1 MRQKPIGRMLVGVLL
16 VLACICS
23 LATVQAAID
32 NSADDTALSAA
43 VCPIVYPVDQSPSAR
58 GFHYLFY
65 GNGFFINEQG
75 YLLTAAHVLSQLHG
89 GQPYIL
95 LHDTSGRPQFVRA
108 ELAIVDRIHDVA
120 ILRATPNPFDRLHT
134 VGFLPLAS
142 DWVARSQDVFVQ
154 SLLPSKPRDAYTM
167 DGAVDDRSSGEVF
180 DFRFSQLV
188 KGRSDTEL
196 FLFNRQV
203 LLGQSGAPVVSA
215 KSHEVVGLIEG
226 QWLQPAAASIAA
238 AADQAVPG
246 VGAAVPVH
254 YAIALL
260 KQKEIPWH
268 TVSGTLNPP
277 SGPAE
282 QPSGFS
288 PPTPL
293 SLVAC
298 SYPSQAIFGGEVVLD
313 SLIDNRGRLMEIRV
327 VRGASPFL
335 EKALAAVQTW
345 SFYPAIQDGHA
356 VPARIGITF
365 QFSQSLERTRS
376 APVHKFAEPSTVWPD
391 RGALPV
397 VTVEPELP
405 STTEQDS
412 GVILYDIVAAD
423 GQLNSVKVLTE
434 SESLAAGGLAAL
446 RQWQFI
452 PGKRAGNDTASAGI
466 VVMVFRGG
474 ASTSST
480 DQTK

>member
-1 MRQKPIGRMLVGVLL
+1 MPLKHIGAVLVGVLFA
-16 VLACICS
+16 LACICS
-23 LATVQAAID
+23 RPTIHAAVD
-32 NSADDTALSAA
+32 NSADDAALSGAI
-43 VCPIVYPVDQSPSAR
+43 CPMVYPVDQSPSDR
-58 GFHYLFY
+58 GYHYLFY

-95 LHDTSGRPQFVRA
+95 LHDRSGRPQFVRA

-134 VGFLPLAS
+134 VSFLPLAS
-142 DWVARSQDVFVQ
+142 DWVVRSQDVLVQ
-154 SLLPSKPRDAYTM
+154 SLLPSQPRDAYTL
-167 DGAVDDRSSGEVF
+167 DGAVADRSSGEVF

-268 TVSGTLNPP
+268 TVSGTLN
-277 SGPAE
+277 SLNGPTE

-288 PPTPL
+288 PPIPL

-313 SLIDNRGRLMEIRV
+313 SLIDNRGRLIEIRV

-345 SFYPAIQDGHA
+345 SFYPAVQNGHA
-356 VPARIGITF
+356 VSARIGITF
-365 QFSQSLERTRS
+365 QFSQSLERARS
-376 APVHKFAEPSTVWPD
+376 APAHKFAEPATVWPD
-391 RGALPV
+391 RGPLPV
-397 VTVEPELP
+397 VTVEPKLP

-412 GVILYDIVAAD
+412 GVILYDSVAAD
-423 GQLNSVKVLTE
+423 GHLNSVKVLTE
-434 SESLAAGGLAAL
+434 SEALVSGALTAL

-452 PGKRAGNDTASAGI
+452 PGKRAGNDSDSAGV

-474 ASTSST
+474 GSTSPT
-480 DQTK
+480 DQAK

>member
-1 MRQKPIGRMLVGVLL
+1 MRRKLIGTMLVGVLFT
-16 VLACICS
+16 LACICS
-23 LATVQAAID
+23 LSQIHAAID
-32 NSADDTALSAA
+32 DSADDAALSAA
-43 VCPIVYPVDQSPSAR
+43 TCPIVYPVDQSPSDR
-58 GFHYLFY
+58 GYHYLFY

-134 VGFLPLAS
+134 VRFLPLAS
-142 DWVARSQDVFVQ
+142 DWVVRSQDVLVQ

-167 DGAVDDRSSGEVF
+167 DGAVDARSSGEVF
-180 DFRFSQLV
+180 DFRFSQLA

-268 TVSGTLNPP
+268 TVSGTLNPL

-282 QPSGFS
+282 QRFS

-313 SLIDNRGRLMEIRV
+313 SLIDNHGRLMEIRV

-345 SFYPAIQDGHA
+345 SFYPAMQDGRA
-356 VPARIGITF
+356 VSARIGITF

-376 APVHKFAEPSTVWPD
+376 APAHKFAEPPTVWPD

-397 VTVEPELP
+397 VTVEPDLP

-423 GQLNSVKVLTE
+423 GHLNSVKVLTE
-434 SESLAAGGLAAL
+434 SEALAAGALAAL

-452 PGKRAGNDTASAGI
+452 PGKRAGNDTDSAGI

-474 ASTSST
+474 GSTSST

>member
-1 MRQKPIGRMLVGVLL
+1 MRLKPFGRMPVGVLFIIT
-16 VLACICS
+16 CICS
-23 LATVQAAID
+23 LANVHAAID
-32 NSADDTALSAA
+32 DPADAAALSAA
-43 VCPIVYPVDQSPSAR
+43 TCPIVYPVDQSPSDR
-58 GFHYLFY
+58 GYHYLFY
-65 GNGFFINEQG
+65 GDGFFINEQG

-95 LHDTSGRPQFVRA
+95 LHDASGRPQFVRA

-134 VGFLPLAS
+134 VRFLPLAS
-142 DWVARSQDVFVQ
+142 DWVVRSQNVLVQ
-154 SLLPSKPRDAYTM
+154 SLLPAKPRDAYTI

-196 FLFNRQV
+196 FLFNRKV

-268 TVSGTLNPP
+268 TVSGNLNSL

-282 QPSGFS
+282 QPGRFAARSAFARGLFLSISSDFRRRSRPGFPDRQS
-288 PPTPL
+288 RKTHRNKGSSRSVSFSRKSACRSADLEFLPCHARQSFGLGTNWNNF
-293 SLVAC
+293 SIFSVARTR
-298 SYPSQAIFGGEVVLD
+298 EV
-313 SLIDNRGRLMEIRV
+313 
-327 VRGASPFL
+327 GAS
-335 EKALAAVQTW
+335 
-345 SFYPAIQDGHA
+345 
-356 VPARIGITF
+356 ARV
-365 QFSQSLERTRS
+365 R
-376 APVHKFAEPSTVWPD
+376 
-391 RGALPV
+391 
-397 VTVEPELP
+397 
-405 STTEQDS
+405 
-412 GVILYDIVAAD
+412 
-423 GQLNSVKVLTE
+423 
-434 SESLAAGGLAAL
+434 
-446 RQWQFI
+446 
-452 PGKRAGNDTASAGI
+452 
-466 VVMVFRGG
+466 
-474 ASTSST
+474 
-480 DQTK
+480 